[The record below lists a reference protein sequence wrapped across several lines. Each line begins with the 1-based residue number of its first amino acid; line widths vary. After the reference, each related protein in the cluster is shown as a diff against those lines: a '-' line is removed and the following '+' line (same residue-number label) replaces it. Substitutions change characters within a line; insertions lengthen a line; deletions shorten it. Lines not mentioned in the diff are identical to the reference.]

1 MSSGFL
7 LYKVCDA
14 ISREISEER
23 NNIKNIYP
31 LMIKLSMHIPRTMST
46 QHPDNVR
53 SPFFATNSVLG
64 DEDEVKEAFY
74 AFSHLKIKEQLW
86 DFEGKEV
93 DSSVVRKLLSGY
105 ETFFRSKQLGKDVF
119 LTYRVPNPDVE
130 KNEGKI
136 LLETLESIPRSFDL
150 ARTFYE
156 KDGAPLDIAPIF
168 EVAVPMVT
176 HAKAVSRIA
185 MYYKKFVAGKGNQII
200 DEQTNKTVAS
210 WIGEFF
216 PKSLRVIPLLEDK
229 ESLLNADKIVEEFVK
244 EQKIEDHQRVW
255 LARSDPALNYGSA
268 ATVLIEKIALQR
280 LHHLS
285 EKISVPLFP
294 ILGCGSAPFRGN
306 FKPTNV
312 EANMKAY
319 PSVQTFT
326 LQSAFKYDYEEGV
339 VQNAVQKIEETKTKK
354 PLVVDEEKLLLI
366 IEKLAH
372 AYQQQM
378 TLLAPIINDFSIHI
392 PKRRKRKLHIGLF
405 GYARKHTSHEQEHIH
420 LPRAIPFCAS
430 LYSLGLPPE
439 LLGLHVL
446 TQKDIE
452 VMAHAYPSFEQDFK
466 DAAQLL
472 NEDNVHVFPN
482 EIVKQIKTASQL
494 FPFETKRE
502 HQKITSIIL
511 KEWKTKN
518 PVLTENIE
526 RAGWVRGFLG

>member
-1 MSSGFL
+1 M
-7 LYKVCDA
+7 
-14 ISREISEER
+14 
-23 NNIKNIYP
+23 P
-31 LMIKLSMHIPRTMST
+31 LTLPRTMST

-53 SPFFATNSVLG
+53 NPFFATNSVLG

-156 KDGAPLDIAPIF
+156 HAGNDVAPIF

-185 MYYKKFVAGKGNQII
+185 TYYKKFVAGKGKAII
-200 DEQTNKTVAS
+200 DEKTGKTIAS
-210 WIGEFF
+210 WIGDFF

-229 ESLLNADKIVEEFVK
+229 ESLLNADKIVEELVQ
-244 EQKIEDHQRVW
+244 EQKIQDHQRVW
-255 LARSDPALNYGSA
+255 LARSDPALNYGSV
-268 ATVLIEKIALQR
+268 ATVLIEKISLQR
-280 LHHLS
+280 LHQLS
-285 EKISVPLFP
+285 EKLSVPLFP
-294 ILGCGSAPFRGN
+294 ILGSGCAPFRGN

-312 EANMKAY
+312 DANLKAY
-319 PSVQTFT
+319 PSIQTFT
-326 LQSAFKYDYEEGV
+326 LQSAFKYDYEEGTI
-339 VQNAVQKIEETKTKK
+339 QKAVQKIEETKAKK
-354 PLVVDEEKLLLI
+354 PLVVDEEKLLPI
-366 IEKLAH
+366 IDKLAQ
-372 AYQQQM
+372 AYQKQIQ
-378 TLLAPIINDFSIHI
+378 LLAPLINEFSVHI

-405 GYARKHTSHEQEHIH
+405 GYARSAKNGQSKEGLKGGQKSQKSQKEIH

-446 TQKDIE
+446 TQKDID

-472 NEDNVHVFPN
+472 NEENFSAFPS
-482 EIVKQIKTASQL
+482 EIVKQVKTASSL
-494 FPFETKRE
+494 FPFETKKE

-518 PVLTENIE
+518 PVLAENIE

>member
-1 MSSGFL
+1 VSSGFL

-185 MYYKKFVAGKGNQII
+185 MQEKGIRLLM
-200 DEQTNKTVAS
+200 NKR
-210 WIGEFF
+210 I
-216 PKSLRVIPLLEDK
+216 
-229 ESLLNADKIVEEFVK
+229 
-244 EQKIEDHQRVW
+244 
-255 LARSDPALNYGSA
+255 
-268 ATVLIEKIALQR
+268 
-280 LHHLS
+280 
-285 EKISVPLFP
+285 
-294 ILGCGSAPFRGN
+294 
-306 FKPTNV
+306 
-312 EANMKAY
+312 
-319 PSVQTFT
+319 
-326 LQSAFKYDYEEGV
+326 
-339 VQNAVQKIEETKTKK
+339 K
-354 PLVVDEEKLLLI
+354 PLRPG
-366 IEKLAH
+366 LASSF
-372 AYQQQM
+372 
-378 TLLAPIINDFSIHI
+378 LNRS
-392 PKRRKRKLHIGLF
+392 
-405 GYARKHTSHEQEHIH
+405 
-420 LPRAIPFCAS
+420 AS
-430 LYSLGLPPE
+430 SRCWRIKN
-439 LLGLHVL
+439 HSS
-446 TQKDIE
+446 TQTR
-452 VMAHAYPSFEQDFK
+452 
-466 DAAQLL
+466 L
-472 NEDNVHVFPN
+472 
-482 EIVKQIKTASQL
+482 
-494 FPFETKRE
+494 
-502 HQKITSIIL
+502 
-511 KEWKTKN
+511 
-518 PVLTENIE
+518 
-526 RAGWVRGFLG
+526 